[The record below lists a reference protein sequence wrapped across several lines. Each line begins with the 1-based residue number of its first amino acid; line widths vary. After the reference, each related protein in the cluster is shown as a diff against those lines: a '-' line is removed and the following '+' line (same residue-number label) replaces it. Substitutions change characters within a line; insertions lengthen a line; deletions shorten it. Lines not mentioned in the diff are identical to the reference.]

1 MVTKASRITIAFT
14 RFAEPNWLVRE
25 TIDALSRQERV
36 AADVLFLDQ
45 QDDAEMRAYHEGKS
59 NGDLD
64 FQYIVIPAV
73 GSSYARNQGLQRSAN
88 DIVLFTDPDA
98 VADPLWAYHMQKSFE
113 REKVAVVGSRVV
125 PKWHK
130 RPLFI
135 ARSPMVRRIYA
146 LLDHGDGEIQSTDL
160 WGVGFAMHRGRLGS
174 NAYWDERIGRSG
186 GNLLS
191 GEDIEICLRARQMG
205 LETVYNGAAV
215 VQHQVLPERISYRWV
230 MRRYY
235 YAGAERALTHDSM
248 QPSTQG
254 RVLMDYVAYTLML
267 PAMLLGYWRGRRI
280 LAQDSARDNSDTG
293 SDR

>member
-1 MVTKASRITIAFT
+1 VC
-14 RFAEPNWLVRE
+14 E
-25 TIDALSRQERV
+25 TIDGLSRQERV
-36 AADVLFLDQ
+36 QADVLFLDQ

-59 NGDLD
+59 TGDLK
-64 FQYIVIPAV
+64 FQYLQIPAV
-73 GSSYARNQGLQRSAN
+73 GSSYARNQGLKQSAN

-98 VADPLWAYHMQKSFE
+98 IADPLWAYYMRKSFE
-113 REKVAVVGSRVV
+113 REKIAVVGSRVI

-146 LLDHGDGEIQSTDL
+146 LLDHGEGELPSTDL
-160 WGVGFAMHRGRLGS
+160 WGVGFGMHRGRLGA

-191 GEDIEICLRARQMG
+191 GEDIEICLRAREMG

-235 YAGAERALTHDSM
+235 YAGAERALTAGSM

-254 RVLMDYVAYTLML
+254 RVFMDYVAYALTL
-267 PAMLLGYWRGRRI
+267 PAMVLGYWHGRRI
-280 LAQDSARDNSDTG
+280 LHADSARDKSDG
-293 SDR
+293 G